1 MLDDLIQTID
11 TLKERIR
18 KHKDYLGAYEVRTRV
33 ALIDPMLRALGW
45 DVDDPG
51 LVRIESVESEVD
63 KSRVD
68 YALLGSNGRPV
79 IFIEAKNLAEN
90 VDDHTYQT
98 LTYTAKVNVKS
109 TTKIPYCACTNGD
122 DWEVFDVFTQNPVMR
137 VSVTRD
143 DSAKAAMKFL
153 ALWRRSFSDGSFD
166 SAIEPLPGLAFPETA
181 ASSVAVA
188 PSAASDS
195 AAPSVTT
202 SRARRSSRASR
213 STSVATQLPTTGW
226 TSLTG
231 AFKPTG
237 NPPPLAIRLP
247 DGNEIPLKIW
257 RDLLIETAL
266 WLYRLSLLTR
276 ERCPISLGG
285 KSNLFSLDGLHT
297 NGNRFRIA
305 VKIGDTGIIMEG
317 NHNAKSMVTLTQ
329 KLLLHY
335 RQDPSKVLL
344 RLP

>member
-18 KHKDYLGAYEVRTRV
+18 KHKDYLGAYEARTRV
-33 ALIDPMLRALGW
+33 SLIDPMLRALGW
-45 DVDDPG
+45 DVDDPDQ
-51 LVRIESVESEVD
+51 VQVEPKTD
-63 KSRVD
+63 NGWAD
-68 YALLGSNGRPV
+68 YALLGISHRPV
-79 IFIEAKNLAEN
+79 AFVEAKKLSEN
-90 VDDHTYQT
+90 IAAHTQQT
-98 LTYTAKVNVKS
+98 IGYAISENMNGTN
-109 TTKIPYCACTNGD
+109 KISYCACTNGD
-122 DWEVFDVFTQNPVMR
+122 DWKVFDLFTQAPVMD
-137 VSVTRD
+137 VSITGN

-153 ALWRRSFSDGSFD
+153 GLWRRSFSDGSFD

-231 AFKPTG
+231 TFETTHA
-237 NPPPLAIRLP
+237 PPPSAIRLP
-247 DGNEIPLKIW
+247 DGKEIPLKIW
-257 RDLLIETAL
+257 RGVLIETAL
-266 WLYRLSLLTR
+266 WLYRSSLLTR
-276 ERCPISLGG
+276 ESCPIPSG
-285 KSNLFSLDGLHT
+285 KKRNLFSLDGLHT
-297 NGNRFRIA
+297 NGERFIRPINLGA
-305 VKIGDTGIIMEG
+305 TGIIMES
-317 NHNAKSMVTLTQ
+317 NLSAMQIAELTR
-329 KLLLHY
+329 KLLQHFN
-335 RQDPSKVLL
+335 QDPSKVLL

>member
-153 ALWRRSFSDGSFD
+153 GLWRRSFSDGSFD
-166 SAIEPLPGLAFPETA
+166 RAIEPLPRLGSPVTA
-181 ASSVAVA
+181 ASSVNRR
-188 PSAASDS
+188 SFTASDS
-195 AAPSVTT
+195 GAACATAKSELVDPPAT
-202 SRARRSSRASR
+202 SNWSTLNQPPTPNYGMDFPYRSLRNTGNAPPLGNTASR
-213 STSVATQLPTTGW
+213 
-226 TSLTG
+226 
-231 AFKPTG
+231 
-237 NPPPLAIRLP
+237 
-247 DGNEIPLKIW
+247 W
-257 RDLLIETAL
+257 R
-266 WLYRLSLLTR
+266 TR
-276 ERCPISLGG
+276 YS
-285 KSNLFSLDGLHT
+285 
-297 NGNRFRIA
+297 
-305 VKIGDTGIIMEG
+305 
-317 NHNAKSMVTLTQ
+317 
-329 KLLLHY
+329 
-335 RQDPSKVLL
+335 
-344 RLP
+344 